1 MFTMAVV
8 MLWMSSDVEH
18 WNFLI
23 LALILLI
30 SGIAVEMFMEES
42 NIPHSWTPPSEESV
56 TEHLLMVLMMGG
68 TLLISMTFWFV
79 ILGFM
84 AREVV
89 FTGLAGTMI
98 GVTLLISLF
107 FAVLIL
113 GDMVFR
119 CGLAGFMIGKVV
131 SIFGLLISPFFAAW
145 ILVPF
150 FLPYVE

>member
-1 MFTMAVV
+1 
-8 MLWMSSDVEH
+8 
-18 WNFLI
+18 
-23 LALILLI
+23 
-30 SGIAVEMFMEES
+30 
-42 NIPHSWTPPSEESV
+42 
-56 TEHLLMVLMMGG
+56 
-68 TLLISMTFWFV
+68 MTFGFV

-89 FTGLAGTMI
+89 FNGLAGTMI
-98 GVTLLISLF
+98 GVTLLTSLF

-119 CGLAGFMIGKVV
+119 CGLAGFMIGVV
-131 SIFGLLISPFFAAW
+131 SILISPIFAFGFAAF